1 MRYSVFVE
9 RVWCAFVVVA
19 TALAL
24 SGHAQSP
31 QSQEGSVRFEEV
43 AQQTGVVFTLHNDPT
58 PGKRLI
64 ETMPGGLA
72 IFDYDGDGWSDI
84 FFTNGAAGLTFDKS
98 DPRFWNRLYRNE
110 GNWRFTDVT
119 EAAGLAGRG
128 YSMGAAAADYD
139 NDGDQDLFVA
149 GVRGNQLYRNDGR
162 GRFEEVSA
170 RAGIRSEV
178 WSVAGAW
185 FDYDRDG
192 LLDLFVVNYLQW
204 DPAAERER
212 FCGDRA
218 RNLRVYCHPRY
229 YEGLSNTLY
238 RNRGDGTFED
248 VSARAGIGRVIGKG
262 MSVAVDDF
270 DGDGWLDLYVTNDA
284 VPSVL
289 FRNRGDGTFEETGLL
304 AGVAVP
310 AHGRPVSAMG
320 VATGDYDGDGR
331 PDLVYTAL
339 AGETFPLFRN
349 EGDGLFREAG
359 VASGLNQL
367 TVRHSGWGIVL
378 ADLNND
384 GRLDL
389 FTANSHVN
397 DLVEH
402 FESSVYLESNRVFLN
417 VGNGRFRD
425 VSASAGDAFQRKA
438 AYRGAVAADLDG
450 DGRLDVVT
458 TALGTPASIW
468 RNVTEP
474 AGHWIAVRLIGR
486 APRDGIG
493 ARVRV
498 GSQVRTITTATS
510 YASSRP
516 PVAHFGLGDTNT
528 PPEIVV
534 TWPDGSTQ
542 AVTADGIDR
551 VITIRQP

>member
-1 MRYSVFVE
+1 MALSGQP
-9 RVWCAFVVVA
+9 AS
-19 TALAL
+19 LAL
-24 SGHAQSP
+24 SGHLSFEQQTSSGRHASA
-31 QSQEGSVRFEEV
+31 VRFEEV
-43 AQQTGVVFTLHNDPT
+43 ARQAGVAFTLHHDPT
-58 PGKRLI
+58 PDKRLI

-72 IFDYDGDGWSDI
+72 ILDADGDGRPDI
-84 FFTNGAAGLTFDKS
+84 FFTNGAAGSGFDKT

-119 EAAGLAGRG
+119 GTAGLAGQG
-128 YSMGAAAADYD
+128 YSIGAAAADYD

-162 GRFEEVSA
+162 GRFDEVSA

-192 LLDLFVVNYLQW
+192 HLDLLVVNYLRW
-204 DPAAERER
+204 EAAAERER

-218 RNLRVYCHPRY
+218 RGLRVYCHPKY
-229 YEGLSNTLY
+229 YEGLPNTLY

-248 VSARAGIGRVIGKG
+248 VSERSGIGRVVGKG

-270 DGDGWLDLYVTNDA
+270 DGDGWLDAYVTNDG

-289 FRNRGDGTFEETGLL
+289 FRNRGDGTFEELGLL

-320 VATGDYDGDGR
+320 VEAGDYDGDGR
-331 PDLVYTAL
+331 PDLAITAL
-339 AGETFPLFRN
+339 SGETFPLFRN
-349 EGDGLFREAG
+349 EGEGLFREAG

-384 GRLDL
+384 GARDL

-397 DLVEH
+397 DLVEA
-402 FESSVYLESNRVFLN
+402 FESSVYLEPNRVFLN
-417 VGNGRFRD
+417 TGDGRFRD
-425 VSASAGDAFQRKA
+425 VSATAGDALQRA
-438 AYRGAVAADLDG
+438 AAHRGAAAADLDG
-450 DGRLDVVT
+450 DGRLDIVT
-458 TALGTPASIW
+458 TALGTPAAIW

-474 AGHWIAVRLIGR
+474 RRHWIAVRLAGR

-493 ARVRV
+493 ARVRI
-498 GSQVRTITTATS
+498 GSQVETISTATS

-516 PVAHFGLGDTNT
+516 PIAHFGLGENVE

-542 AVTADGIDR
+542 TVKADGIDR
-551 VITIRQP
+551 VVEISREK